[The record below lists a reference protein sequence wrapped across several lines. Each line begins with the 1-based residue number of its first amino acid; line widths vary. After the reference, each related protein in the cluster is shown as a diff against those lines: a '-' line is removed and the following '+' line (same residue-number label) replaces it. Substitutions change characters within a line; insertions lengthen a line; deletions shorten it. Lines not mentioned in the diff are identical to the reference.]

1 MYDIVSPKIRLKRR
15 AKPFLEKAMSG
26 KRMDSDLYKYIK
38 KRINRMA
45 IEEGYEIVGGMAFDY
60 NRYMD
65 YGIEIISFSDFTLT
79 IHGKYD
85 KLVIKIELGE
95 K

>member
-1 MYDIVSPKIRLKRR
+1 MHDIVSPKIRLKKR
-15 AKPFLEKAMSG
+15 AKSFLEKIMRG
-26 KRMDSDLYKYIK
+26 KRIDIDLYKYIE

-45 IEEGYEIVGGMAFDY
+45 IEEGYEIVGDMAFDY

-65 YGIEIISFSDFTLT
+65 YGIEMIIFSEFTLT
-79 IHGKYD
+79 IRGKYD
-85 KLVIKIELGE
+85 KLVIKISLEE